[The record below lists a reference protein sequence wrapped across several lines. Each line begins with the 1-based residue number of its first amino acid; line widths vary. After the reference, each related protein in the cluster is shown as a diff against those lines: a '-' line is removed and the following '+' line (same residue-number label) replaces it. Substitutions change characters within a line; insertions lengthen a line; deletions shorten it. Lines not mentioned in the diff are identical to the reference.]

1 MEMHSWPIVRR
12 ENEFSLIRSALV
24 GQQGRC
30 GIVLFG
36 DAGVGKTTLARSV
49 TQSLPTRV
57 HWVAGTESA
66 RSIPLG
72 VSLTSSAR
80 PPPATP

>member
-1 MEMHSWPIVRR
+1 MDTQSWPIVRR
-12 ENEFSLIRSALV
+12 EVEFSAIRSALA
-24 GQQGRC
+24 GQQDIP

-49 TQSLPTRV
+49 TQSLPTPV

-66 RSIPLG
+66 R
-72 VSLTSSAR
+72 
-80 PPPATP
+80 